1 VVDGVVEDVL
11 DRLFVLLFGLDLFR
25 PEAAAED
32 VVLPAVAVIEGAGV
46 LTVEVAHAVG
56 EVREGRFD
64 EQVVVI
70 AEQTAGVNPPAVA
83 APDVPQD
90 LTEDPSVP
98 VIPEDRLV
106 VVALRSDVVVRAG
119 LEVAAWSSH
128 RVDRSATAS

>member
-32 VVLPAVAVIEGAGV
+32 VVLPAVPVIEGAGV

-56 EVREGRFD
+56 EVRKGRFD
-64 EQVVVI
+64 EQVVVV